1 MNLNELMQ
9 HLVGRR
15 PAWCPGDADIL
26 LMGRMAVAV
35 NLAERPFPARMTP
48 EQRTE
53 LLRTLL
59 ADEALC
65 GNLAHRI
72 PPDRPGVQELEF
84 LAERW
89 ILEPAQ
95 HRGTEELLLLAAD
108 ESRGLLL
115 LGHDH
120 LRYTALGQAAE
131 LRSALDDLEA
141 RLENLRR
148 DPGLARSSQGERLGS
163 SPFLCGSGT
172 LVTLV
177 LHLPGLAWW
186 GKLEEQLDPLYDEG
200 LSYRTWQEGFGDFLV
215 LENIDTRAETDP
227 RQTLERLLAALDRL
241 RLVEQQCR
249 RDILQ
254 HRAPELEDR
263 VRRAWSLCREAR
275 LMGYPEF
282 VEHAS
287 FLRLGRLMGLQDEAH
302 PLPELLHDVT
312 PLLLDLSPAQVRL
325 RLGQELDG
333 RQLAAGRAELLRQH
347 LNQGASR

>member
-1 MNLNELMQ
+1 MNLSELMQ
-9 HLVGRR
+9 HLVGRK
-15 PAWCPGDADIL
+15 PAWCPDDADIL

-35 NLAERPFPARMTP
+35 NLAGLAFPARMTP
-48 EQRTE
+48 EQRMD

-59 ADEALC
+59 ADEELC
-65 GNLAHRI
+65 STLEHRI
-72 PPDRPGVQELEF
+72 PPDRPGMQELEF

-95 HRGTEELLLLAAD
+95 HRGTEELLLLAQD

-120 LRYTALGQAAE
+120 LRYTAMGRASE
-131 LRSALDDLEA
+131 LRLALDDLES
-141 RLENLRR
+141 RLQNLRR
-148 DPGLARSSQGERLGS
+148 DPGLARSDQGERLGS

-186 GKLEEQLDPLYDEG
+186 GRIEEQLDPLYDEG

-227 RQTLERLLAALDRL
+227 RQTLERLLAVLDRL
-241 RLVEQQCR
+241 RLVEEDCR
-249 RDILQ
+249 KDILK

-287 FLRLGRLMGLQDEAH
+287 FLRLGRLMGLLDEAD
-302 PLPELLHDVT
+302 PLPELKRDVT
-312 PLLLDLSPAQVRL
+312 PLLLDLSPAQVRM
-325 RLGQELDG
+325 RLGPEHDG
-333 RQLAAGRAELLRQH
+333 RQLAAGRAEILRQY
-347 LNQGASR
+347 LSASHRS